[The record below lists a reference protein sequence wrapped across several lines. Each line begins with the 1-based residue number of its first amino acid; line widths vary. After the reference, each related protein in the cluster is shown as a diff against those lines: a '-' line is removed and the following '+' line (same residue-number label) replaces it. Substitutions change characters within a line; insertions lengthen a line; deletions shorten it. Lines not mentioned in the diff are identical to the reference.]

1 MLLKANKGRIL
12 NNLNIL
18 KKFNSCPEQE
28 GITRALF
35 SKAEL
40 EARNYVKNLMKQAG
54 LLVEED
60 AIGNIYGTLMG
71 SNPDLTPV
79 WSGSHIDTVRNGGMY
94 DGMVG
99 VIGAIESCRI
109 IKENG
114 INHQRNI
121 VVLVFTSE
129 EPTRFGIGCIG
140 SRALAGHLSLE
151 ETKRLVDEQ
160 GVSLYDE
167 LVRLGYLEKDY
178 SEIVKEKGSVFAG
191 VELHIEQ
198 APVLEQLNCHIGIV
212 EAICAPTY
220 INVVLEGQ
228 QEHAG
233 STPMNARHD
242 AMAAAC
248 EIVLKIESLA
258 RSYGNN
264 HTVATVGR
272 MLPFP
277 NSSNVI
283 VGKVEF
289 SIDIRD
295 ISEETKTELTKKI
308 CTYIDTVAAIRDL
321 QASYCITADDI
332 PHSSDLG
339 IVKVI
344 EECCTRRGISANKMI
359 SGAYHDSLFVAEF
372 APMGMIFV
380 PSRNGISHDPDEF
393 TDSDD
398 IVLGTEVLADTLL
411 SLSNS
416 QEAND
421 NE

>member
-1 MLLKANKGRIL
+1 MLVKANKNRIY
-12 NNLNIL
+12 NNLNTL
-18 KKFNSCPEQE
+18 KTFNSCPEQE
-28 GITRALF
+28 GITRPLF
-35 SKAEL
+35 TEAEIG
-40 EARNYVKNLMKQAG
+40 ARNYVKDLMKQAG

-60 AIGNIYGTLMG
+60 AIGNIYGTLAG
-71 SNPDLTPV
+71 SSPELAPV

-99 VIGAIESCRI
+99 VIGAIEACRT

-114 INHQRNI
+114 ISHQRNI
-121 VVLVFTSE
+121 VAMVFTSE

-151 ETKRLVDEQ
+151 ETKKLVDEQ
-160 GVSLYDE
+160 GVSLYQE
-167 LVRLGYLEKDY
+167 LMRLGYGEKFG
-178 SEIVKEKGSVFAG
+178 SGMVKEKGSVFAG

-198 APVLEQLNCHIGIV
+198 APVLEQLHCPIGIV

-220 INVVLEGQ
+220 INVALEGQ

-242 AMAAAC
+242 AMAGAC

-295 ISEETKTELTKKI
+295 ISQETKTDLTKKI
-308 CTYIDTVAAIRDL
+308 CAYIDTVAMARDL
-321 QASYCITADDI
+321 QADYCITADDV
-332 PHSSDLG
+332 PQASDPEIMEL
-339 IVKVI
+339 I
-344 EECCTRRGISANKMI
+344 EQCCIKRGISPNRMI

-380 PSRNGISHDPDEF
+380 PSRNGISHDPAEY
-393 TDSDD
+393 TDLED
-398 IVLGTEVLADTLL
+398 IVLGTEVLTDTLL
-411 SLSNS
+411 ALSNS
-416 QEAND
+416 LCQEVVK
-421 NE
+421 